1 MFNAI
6 KNIINDVKEKP
17 FNITNQVL
25 LKGRP
30 DIEEYKLPIFLADRK
45 YLPLRYNA
53 NMAVTGQAYI
63 AYVKLGTAI
72 EAKDHDGATRRV
84 TDILVVSQAFLNMPK
99 KQQLALAAYETEKF
113 LCSNDSGIT
122 MNTIDQ
128 SISGPMDGEA
138 AAKYAAV
145 AGYGKAATKA
155 MDKVA
160 KLDQKSN
167 KKTARVLNKEY
178 KRAEDAEKLTKSATT
193 EQLVDQLLIST
204 FGSTIEQPD
213 ELEELI
219 KDVPVTEPY
228 DVIVTDEGKVIAVE
242 VDKDGKVV
250 SEEVK

>member
-1 MFNAI
+1 MM
-6 KNIINDVKEKP
+6 
-17 FNITNQVL
+17 T
-25 LKGRP
+25 
-30 DIEEYKLPIFLADRK
+30 
-45 YLPLRYNA
+45 
-53 NMAVTGQAYI
+53 
-63 AYVKLGTAI
+63 
-72 EAKDHDGATRRV
+72 
-84 TDILVVSQAFLNMPK
+84 
-99 KQQLALAAYETEKF
+99 
-113 LCSNDSGIT
+113 
-122 MNTIDQ
+122 
-128 SISGPMDGEA
+128 
-138 AAKYAAV
+138 
-145 AGYGKAATKA
+145 ATKA

-228 DVIVTDEGKVIAVE
+228 DVIVTDDGKVIAVE

>member
-6 KNIINDVKEKP
+6 KNIITDMKEKP

-30 DIEEYKLPIFLADRK
+30 DNEEYKLPIFLADRK

-84 TDILVVSQAFLNMPK
+84 TNILIVSQAFLNMPK
-99 KQQLALAAYETEKF
+99 KQQLALVAYETEKF
-113 LCSNDSGIT
+113 LCNNDSGIT

-138 AAKYAAV
+138 AAKYAAIT
-145 AGYGKAATKA
+145 GYGKAATKA

-160 KLDQKSN
+160 KLDVKSN
-167 KKTARVLNKEY
+167 KKTAKVLNKEY
-178 KRAEDAEKLTKSATT
+178 KKSEIADKLNKAATT

-219 KDVPVTEPY
+219 KDAPITEPY
-228 DVIVTDEGKVIAVE
+228 DVIVTEDGKVLAVE